1 VALVGSYL
9 SLVPACGGTPIEP
22 NPTAGLP
29 LPAGGGDQPPPPAS
43 THPLALI
50 GSWRGVVTGLMPSTV
65 QTITWRFDPDGACLE
80 SFLSITDGIENS
92 SDRPCTWTAT
102 STTITVSYAGVG
114 MAITFDLHYSFPSP
128 DVLRLDS
135 DEFSRVG

>member
-1 VALVGSYL
+1 M
-9 SLVPACGGTPIEP
+9 P
-22 NPTAGLP
+22 N
-29 LPAGGGDQPPPPAS
+29 
-43 THPLALI
+43 
-50 GSWRGVVTGLMPSTV
+50 TV

-80 SFLSITDGIENS
+80 SFLSITEGIENS

-102 STTITVSYAGVG
+102 PTTITVSYAGVG
-114 MAITFDLHYSFPSP
+114 MAVTFDLQYTFPSP